1 MRRSEPA
8 LLVAVSMVAAGAA
21 PATELTIATW
31 GGAYEEAQ
39 RAALFEPF
47 ASETGIDVIIVRYD
61 GSEAVLR
68 GRALTE
74 GWDVIDMTE
83 EEALI
88 ACEAGDLLE
97 IDHAAL
103 LGADGVRDFEVA
115 QLLPCAAPQNVYASV
130 VAYDDEAF
138 SGIRPTRLEDFFDLE
153 RFPGGRALPH
163 SPDVILE
170 WALMAEGVPPEQIY
184 DLLSTD
190 RGLRLAFRRLE
201 SIRNSIVW
209 YSGAENAAAL
219 LADGTAAMA
228 GGYNGRFFAA
238 AAEGAPV
245 VILWDGRVI
254 GHEVWAIPRSAGQ
267 PEAALRF
274 LAYASDPVPM
284 ARLAERI
291 PYGPARASA
300 FERIGL
306 NPETGA
312 PMRAHLPNAPQV
324 DARTLLRDS
333 VWYART
339 ADLRARRF
347 AEWLDSAPA
356 DD

>member
-1 MRRSEPA
+1 MRRSELAALIAA
-8 LLVAVSMVAAGAA
+8 LLTAGAA

-31 GGAYEEAQ
+31 GGAYEDAQ

-47 ASETGIDVIIVRYD
+47 AAETGIDVIIVQYD
-61 GSEAVLR
+61 GSEAALP
-68 GRALTE
+68 GRALEE

-83 EEALI
+83 DQALI
-88 ACEAGDLLE
+88 ACEAGELLE
-97 IDHAAL
+97 FDHAVL
-103 LGADGVRDFEVA
+103 VGADGLRDFEVA
-115 QLLPCAAPQNVYASV
+115 QLLPCAAPQNVYANV
-130 VAYDDEAF
+130 IAYADAAF
-138 SGIRPTRLEDFFDLE
+138 SGIRPTRLEDFFDLD
-153 RFPGGRALPH
+153 RFPGARALPR

-201 SIRNSIVW
+201 TIREAIVW
-209 YSGAENAAAL
+209 YGGAENAAAL

-254 GHEVWAIPRSAGQ
+254 GHEVWAIPLSADQ
-267 PEAALRF
+267 PEAALLF
-274 LAYASDPVPM
+274 LAYASEPAPM

-312 PMRAHLPNAPQV
+312 PMRAHLPNAPQM

-347 AEWLDSAPA
+347 AEWLEADPA
-356 DD
+356 DE

>member
-1 MRRSEPA
+1 MPRSDLAA
-8 LLVAVSMVAAGAA
+8 LAATLGLAGAA
-21 PATELTIATW
+21 TAAELTIATW
-31 GGAYEEAQ
+31 GGAYEAAQ

-47 ASETGIDVIIVRYD
+47 AAETGNEVVIVEY
-61 GSEAVLR
+61 GGAAAALR
-68 GRALTE
+68 DRAPEE

-83 EEALI
+83 DQALI
-88 ACEAGDLLE
+88 ACEAGELLP

-103 LGADGVRDFEVA
+103 VGDDGVSDFEVA

-130 VAYDDEAF
+130 IAYDDAAF
-138 SGIRPTRLEDFFDLE
+138 PGVKPTRLEDFFDLE
-153 RFPGGRALPH
+153 QFPGRRALPR

-170 WALMAEGVPPEQIY
+170 WAMMAEGAPPEQVY

-190 RGLRLAFRRLE
+190 RGLRLVFRRLE
-201 SIRNSIVW
+201 TIRDAIVW
-209 YSGAENAAAL
+209 YDGPDAAARML
-219 LADGTAAMA
+219 RDGEATMA

-238 AAEGAPV
+238 AAEGAPLT
-245 VILWDGRVI
+245 IIWDGRVI
-254 GHEVWAIPRSAGQ
+254 GHEVWAIPLTADQ
-267 PEAALRF
+267 PEAALEF
-274 LAYASDPVPM
+274 LAFASDPASM

-291 PYGPARASA
+291 PYGPARRSA

-306 NPETGA
+306 NPDTGA
-312 PMRAHLPNAPQV
+312 PMRPHLPNAPHS

-347 AEWLDSAPA
+347 AEWLGEDASGE
-356 DD
+356 